1 MTWHQAADE
10 LVKRTGHERY
20 RWLCSDENPDARQRE
35 SYRAMMLE
43 KAGQPVPPH
52 SMTVPTPPLASS
64 LRAVRLGFRQC
75 LYSSHEGCGCTGTHC
90 FAKGRIVGLADCI
103 DCLKGPK

>member
-1 MTWHQAADE
+1 MGIAD
-10 LVKRTGHERY
+10 T
-20 RWLCSDENPDARQRE
+20 
-35 SYRAMMLE
+35 
-43 KAGQPVPPH
+43 QPNQPLPG
-52 SMTVPTPPLASS
+52 MAPLASS